1 MFIFFRMVR
10 KREYNTSTFLL
21 FSKSMQFCL
30 PQNNAVEKL
39 QSGIRNATARFFR
52 DQFAYHIPV
61 HNTSFETLL
70 IKNGL
75 VTHFM
80 SQSVLNVS

>member
-1 MFIFFRMVR
+1 MVR
-10 KREYNTSTFLL
+10 KGNTIHLL
-21 FSKSMQFCL
+21 FCFFSKSMQFCL